1 MKRKRKALLAAFAA
15 FGISASVA
23 YAWTIPG
30 VDEPFDPPDYY
41 SPTSISYPDSAPSPF
56 ALKEISRGNV
66 YDYTRHI
73 KSILF
78 GNDFSSIKGSLLS
91 QLLNQVINMTSMDG
105 NTIAQ
110 TQQNLNNAFSNTQS
124 IGIGNDVA
132 GATQQSLFRTT
143 DTAGNPNYSYDPHA
157 QFSWAS
163 NIYHTSLQALSDSDS
178 DMKNRMDALNT
189 VLDNSAE
196 SNGNIASSQAEAQV
210 SALYNTE
217 TTRRN
222 TLLANNAA
230 VEAAHDRM
238 KLSQDMESIEAAKNG
253 LAFPVFNSDKAT
265 VQDNSNYT
273 RPSAPGF
280 YDF

>member
-1 MKRKRKALLAAFAA
+1 MKTKRKTLLAAFAA

-23 YAWTIPG
+23 YAWSIPG
-30 VDEPFDPPDYY
+30 IDEPFDPPDYY

-56 ALKEISRGNV
+56 ALREISQGNI

-73 KSILF
+73 KSVLF
-78 GNDFSSIKGSLLS
+78 EKDFLSMQGSFLS
-91 QLLNQVINMTSMDG
+91 QLLNQVINMTGMDG

-110 TQQNLNNAFSNTQS
+110 TQQNLNNSFANTQS
-124 IGIGNDVA
+124 IGIGNNVA
-132 GATQQSLFRTT
+132 SATQQSLFRNTN
-143 DTAGNPNYSYDPHA
+143 TAGNPNYSYDKNA
-157 QFSWAS
+157 QFSWAN
-163 NIYHTSLQALSDSDS
+163 NIYHTSLQVLSNSDS
-178 DMKNRMDALNT
+178 DMKTRMDALNT
-189 VLDNSAE
+189 VLDNSME

-210 SALYNTE
+210 SALYNAE

-222 TLLANNAA
+222 TLLANHAA

-238 KLSQDMESIEAAKNG
+238 KLSQDMESVETAKNG
-253 LAFPVFNSDKAT
+253 LAFPVFNPDKAT
-265 VQDNSNYT
+265 EQDNSNYT